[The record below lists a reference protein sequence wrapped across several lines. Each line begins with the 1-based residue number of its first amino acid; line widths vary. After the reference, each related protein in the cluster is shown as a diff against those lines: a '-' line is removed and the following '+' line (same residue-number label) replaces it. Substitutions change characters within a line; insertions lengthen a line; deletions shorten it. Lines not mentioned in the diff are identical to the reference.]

1 MIKQYTGYERY
12 RSRPPTEIACREGP
26 NSATGL
32 GTQNTASEA
41 REACMGPDASTAL
54 AVKRRWGEKA
64 IKRPRDNIISPD
76 PGPRLHLQPTGPVH
90 GTQTPGTGFLCTELK
105 LPPWRL
111 RLFKSRDWIT
121 YTRAGETNRTP
132 AGRNH
137 TSGAP
142 QRITAAKKRHRWAMP
157 FSDPPEKPGRHKKTH
172 SAQALIFHIKAKD
185 RLEPQVQTSRLSPM
199 AGHNRQPIDN
209 CQKHMTN

>member
-12 RSRPPTEIACREGP
+12 RSRPPTEGACRAGP
-26 NSATGL
+26 TSTTGP
-32 GTQNTASEA
+32 GTQNTASDALEP
-41 REACMGPDASTAL
+41 CMGPDASTAL

-64 IKRPRDNIISPD
+64 IKRPRDNIISPV
-76 PGPRLHLQPTGPVH
+76 PGPRLHTQPTGPVH
-90 GTQTPGTGFLCTELK
+90 GTRIPGTGFLCTELK

-111 RLFKSRDWIT
+111 RLFKSRDWIA

-132 AGRNH
+132 AGHNH

-142 QRITAAKKRHRWAMP
+142 QRITAAKKRHRWVMP
-157 FSDPPEKPGRHKKTH
+157 FSDPPEAPGRHQKTH